1 MNLER
6 FVSSR
11 AAQWRELD
19 ALVRG
24 ARGGVSKLTPD
35 RLLELGEHYRAAAAD
50 LALARRAFPYE
61 PVTEE
66 LADLVGR
73 ARGVVYARAAHGETV
88 GRFFSTTLWRELRA
102 MSPLLWLSVAV
113 IVGSVFLGVLWAV
126 WDPQS
131 ASGLLPSG
139 SHISVHSKG
148 AFYGVSVASRGGLAA
163 EIFVNNII
171 VACLVVVG
179 GFTYGVITV
188 CSLAYNGALLGVI
201 GTLEWKG
208 GGFSQFVRLVV
219 PHGLLE
225 LSCFALAGAAG
236 LCIARALIDPGR
248 RSRAEALADSTPR
261 IGAAIVGVMV
271 FLVCAGTVEGFITPW
286 DLSLPAA
293 LALGVA
299 LCTAFWSAVVL
310 RGRRARREAREQ
322 PQTLASDFSRT

>member
-11 AAQWRELD
+11 AAEWRALD
-19 ALVRG
+19 ALVRR
-24 ARGGVSKLTPD
+24 ARGGVGRLTTAE
-35 RLLELGEHYRAAAAD
+35 LLELGERYRSAAAD
-50 LALARRAFPYE
+50 LALARRSFPHE
-61 PVTEE
+61 PATEE

-73 ARGVVYARAAHGETV
+73 ARGVVYARSAHGESV

-102 MSPLLWLSVAV
+102 MSSLLWLAVAV
-113 IVGSVFLGVLWAV
+113 IAGSVLLGVLWAL
-126 WDPQS
+126 WDPAS

-139 SHISVHSKG
+139 SHISVHTNG
-148 AFYGVSVASRGGLAA
+148 AFYGVSVVSRGGLAA

-171 VACLVVVG
+171 VACLVVAG

-188 CSLAYNGALLGVI
+188 CSLAYNGALLGVL

-236 LCIARALIDPGR
+236 FAIARALIDPGR
-248 RSRAEALADSTPR
+248 RSRAEALSDATGSLA
-261 IGAAIVGVMV
+261 AAIVGVMT

-293 LALGVA
+293 LGLGVA
-299 LCTAFWSAVVL
+299 LCAAFWSAVVL
-310 RGRRARREAREQ
+310 RGRRAPEGASGVA
-322 PQTLASDFSRT
+322 QTLASDFSRT

>member
-6 FVSSR
+6 FVSTR
-11 AAQWRELD
+11 AAEWRELD
-19 ALVRG
+19 AL
-24 ARGGVSKLTPD
+24 ARGSRGSVSKLSPAD
-35 RLLELGEHYRAAAAD
+35 LLELGERYRAAAAD
-50 LALARRAFPYE
+50 LALARRSFPHE

-73 ARGVVYARAAHGETV
+73 ARSVVYAKAPHGESV
-88 GRFFSTTLWRELRA
+88 GRFFSSTLWCEIRS
-102 MSPLLWLSVAV
+102 MSSLLWLSVAV
-113 IVGSVFLGVLWAV
+113 IVGSVLLGALWAV
-126 WDPQS
+126 WDPAS
-131 ASGLLPSG
+131 ASGLLPAG
-139 SHISVHSKG
+139 SHISVHTKG
-148 AFYGVSVASRGGLAA
+148 AFFGVSVASRGGLAA

-179 GFTYGVITV
+179 GFTYGVLTV

-208 GGFSQFVRLVV
+208 GGFAQFVRLVV

-236 LCIARALIDPGR
+236 LSIARALIDPGR
-248 RSRAEALADSTPR
+248 RSRPDALAAATAKV
-261 IGAAIVGVMV
+261 GAALVGVMA

-293 LALGVA
+293 LALGIV
-299 LCTAFWSAVVL
+299 LCAAFWSAVVL
-310 RGRRARREAREQ
+310 RGAAAARAKSAAG
-322 PQTLASDFSRT
+322 QTLASDFSRT

>member
-11 AAQWRELD
+11 AAEWRELD
-19 ALVRG
+19 ALVRR
-24 ARGGVSKLTPD
+24 ARGSTATRAPAE
-35 RLLELGEHYRAAAAD
+35 LLELGERYRAAAAD
-50 LALARRAFPYE
+50 LALARRAFAHE

-73 ARGVVYARAAHGETV
+73 ARGVVYAKAAHGESV
-88 GRFFSTTLWRELRA
+88 GHFFTTTLWGELRS
-102 MSPLLWLSVAV
+102 MSSLLLLSVGV
-113 IVGSVFLGVLWAV
+113 ITGSVLLGVLWAV
-126 WDPQS
+126 WDPAS
-131 ASGLLPSG
+131 ASGLLPAG
-139 SHISVHSKG
+139 SHISVHTKG

-171 VACLVVVG
+171 VACLVIAG

-201 GTLEWKG
+201 GTLEWQG

-236 LCIARALIDPGR
+236 LSIARALIDPGR
-248 RSRAEALADSTPR
+248 RTRTEALADSTGR
-261 IGAAIVGVMV
+261 VGAAIVGVMV

-293 LALGVA
+293 LGLGVV

-310 RGRRARREAREQ
+310 RGRGAARSARE
-322 PQTLASDFSRT
+322 PRQTLASDFSRT